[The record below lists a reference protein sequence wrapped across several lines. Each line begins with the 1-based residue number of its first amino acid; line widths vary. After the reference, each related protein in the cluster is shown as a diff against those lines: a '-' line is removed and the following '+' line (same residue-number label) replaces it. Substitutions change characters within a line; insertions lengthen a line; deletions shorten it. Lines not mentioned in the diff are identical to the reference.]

1 MSRSKGGILE
11 GAGGEKGMEKFGGP
25 APVNETTASGLVRLG
40 RDEEKNDS
48 GIAHRATTKK
58 RESERERKRKENRD
72 VDGNNGPEKAT
83 GVLWSPSVSA
93 PDLMPQSSESTA
105 TRPRLSQAGVVNDNT
120 APLHQ

>member
-1 MSRSKGGILE
+1 VSRSKGGILE

-58 RESERERKRKENRD
+58 RESERERKRKREQRRGRKQWTRES
-72 VDGNNGPEKAT
+72 DG
-83 GVLWSPSVSA
+83 SV
-93 PDLMPQSSESTA
+93 
-105 TRPRLSQAGVVNDNT
+105 VVALGLGT
-120 APLHQ
+120 